1 VVGFLYYSTTYR
13 GTKPLLDLNFSF
25 YLPQPPFLLI
35 MLLGRGALQP
45 VLHTYKVPNRYMN
58 LELLTTDQLRDRV
71 EKLSIEHIKLCQ
83 DNFLYFVQTVWPD
96 FICRKE
102 KDPKKWGHHQHIA
115 FELTK
120 ISKGKGGRLIV
131 NMPPRHT
138 KSEFASYLFPAWY
151 IGKFPKK
158 KIMQVSHNAELSA
171 RFGSKVRNLIDSQEY
186 KNIFG
191 DVRLREDSKAKG
203 RWETNHGGEYYAAG
217 VGGSI
222 TGRGADL
229 LIIDDPHTEQDA
241 MSDSAMER
249 AYEWY
254 SSGPRQRLQ
263 PGGNILLVMTR
274 WAQDDLTGRLLKSQS
289 DIKADKWNI
298 IEFPAIL
305 PTGTPVWPEYWSLEE
320 LEKVKA
326 SISVRNWNAQ
336 YMQDPVA
343 EEGAILKR
351 EWWQPWKGQVPSL
364 KHVIQSYDTAFSKK
378 ESADYSAITT
388 WGVFE
393 PTPGDNCLI
402 LLDAEKGRW
411 DFPELKAV
419 ALEAYKYWEPES
431 VIVEAK
437 ASGQS
442 LIQEMRRAGI
452 PVMDFIPS
460 RGKDKHSRVNACAP
474 VFESGNVYYPDD
486 AHFAEEV
493 IEECAAFP
501 FGQHDD
507 YVDSTT
513 QAVLR
518 YRQGN
523 FVGTYMDEPESMKIE
538 QDYKYYG

>member
-1 VVGFLYYSTTYR
+1 
-13 GTKPLLDLNFSF
+13 
-25 YLPQPPFLLI
+25 
-35 MLLGRGALQP
+35 
-45 VLHTYKVPNRYMN
+45 MN
-58 LELLTTDQLRDRV
+58 LDRLSDEELKDLVLKKQL
-71 EKLSIEHIKLCQ
+71 EYIKICQ
-83 DNFLYFVQTVWPD
+83 DDFLAFAKAVWPD
-96 FICRKE
+96 FIYRKTNNR
-102 KDPKKWGHHQHIA
+102 KNYGHHQIIA
-115 FELTK
+115 NEFQK
-120 ISKGKGGRLIV
+120 IAMNKEKRLII

-138 KSEFASYLFPAWY
+138 KSEFASYLFPAWM
-151 IGKFPKK
+151 IGRNPKMK
-158 KIMQVSHNAELSA
+158 LMQVSHNAELA
-171 RFGSKVRNLIDSQEY
+171 TRFGSKVRNLMDSEEY
-186 KNIFG
+186 KMIFG
-191 DVRLREDSKAKG
+191 DVKLREDSKAKG
-203 RWETNHGGEYYAAG
+203 RWETNHGGEYFAAG

-229 LIIDDPHTEQDA
+229 LIIDDPHTEQDSL
-241 MSDSAMER
+241 SDSAMER

-254 SSGPRQRLQ
+254 NSGPRQRLQ
-263 PGGNILLVMTR
+263 PGGSILLVMTR

-289 DIKADKWNI
+289 EAKADKWKL

-305 PTGTPVWPEYWSLEE
+305 ESGNPVWPEYWSLEE
-320 LEKVKA
+320 LEAVKA
-326 SISVRNWNAQ
+326 SIVPRNWNAQ

-351 EWWQPWKGQVPSL
+351 EWWQPWKGKVPAL

-388 WGVFE
+388 WGIFE
-393 PTPGDNCLI
+393 PTPGENCLI

-419 ALEAYKYWEPES
+419 AFEAYKYWEPES

-442 LIQEMRRAGI
+442 LIQELRRAGI
-452 PVMDFIPS
+452 PVMDFIPT

-474 VFESGNVYYPDD
+474 VFESANVYYPED
-486 AHFAEEV
+486 ARFALEV

-501 FGQHDD
+501 YAQHDD

-523 FVGTYMDEPESMKIE
+523 FVSTYLDEPEGMQIE
-538 QDYKYYG
+538 REYKYYG